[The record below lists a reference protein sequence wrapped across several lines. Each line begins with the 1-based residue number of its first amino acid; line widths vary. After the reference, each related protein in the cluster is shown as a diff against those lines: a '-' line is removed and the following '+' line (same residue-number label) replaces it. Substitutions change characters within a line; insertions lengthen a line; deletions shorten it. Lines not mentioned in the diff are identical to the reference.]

1 MTVFPAYKV
10 DHLINETGITYDI
23 MIVKSSLYRGKYQL
37 NAQIKIDYLHSIDQI
52 SVNDWQNLNQSTC
65 PFLHYD
71 FFNALEA
78 SQSVSIQQGW
88 EPHHLVASVNEE
100 IIAFMP
106 LYLKSHSWGEYVF
119 DWDWADVFQR
129 YNINYYPKLVA
140 TIPFTPINSDKVFS
154 STLHINDLF
163 TPLIKHCQQ
172 KNINSWHILFCNE
185 VNMALPDDVYQRNTV
200 QFHWFN
206 RDYKSFNDF
215 LHSFT
220 SRKRK
225 NTKKERLSIS
235 QQGLKTR
242 QLKGNEIT
250 SKDIDFFYLTYQLTY
265 LKRGHQ
271 PHLSYNF
278 FKQIF
283 NTMPK
288 NILLII
294 ASDGQ
299 EDVACAL
306 FLYNSSHLYGRY
318 WGCTKTYS
326 NLHFELCYYQG
337 IEFCIN
343 NKISTFNPGTQGEHK
358 IKRGF
363 EPVLTHSYHWIKHPN
378 FKEAIKNFCQQEQM
392 HMLTYQQQCQQLL
405 PFKK

>member
-1 MTVFPAYKV
+1 M
-10 DHLINETGITYDI
+10 
-23 MIVKSSLYRGKYQL
+23 
-37 NAQIKIDYLHSIDQI
+37 KIDYLHSIEQI
-52 SVNDWQNLNQSTC
+52 PVAQWHNLNQSTC
-65 PFLHYD
+65 PFLLYD
-71 FFNALEA
+71 FFSALEA

-100 IIAFMP
+100 ITAFMP
-106 LYLKSHSWGEYVF
+106 LYLKNHSWGEYVF
-119 DWDWADVFQR
+119 DWDWADAFQR

-140 TIPFTPINSDKVFS
+140 TIPFTPVSSDKVFS
-154 STLHINDLF
+154 STLHIDDLF
-163 TPLIKHCQQ
+163 SHLIKHCQQ
-172 KNINSWHILFCNE
+172 KDINSWHILYCNE
-185 VNMALPDDVYQRNTV
+185 VKAALPNDVYQRNTV

-206 RDYKSFNDF
+206 RGYQSFNDF
-215 LHSFT
+215 LDTFT

-225 NTKKERLSIS
+225 NTRKERLSIS
-235 QQGLKTR
+235 QQGIKIR
-242 QLKGNEIT
+242 QLKGDEVTI
-250 SKDIDFFYLTYQLTY
+250 KDIDFFYLTYQLTY

-271 PHLSYNF
+271 PHLNFDF

-283 NTMPK
+283 NTMSE

-294 ASDGQ
+294 ASDEQ

-318 WGCTKTYS
+318 WGCTKAYS

-363 EPVLTHSYHWIKHPN
+363 EPVLTHSYHWIKHPD